1 MVRDAVAELLL
12 EKEVISH
19 EDMTV
24 GLLNSCFGRLEP
36 GG

>member
-1 MVRDAVAELLL
+1 MARDAVAELLL

-24 GLLNSCFGRLEP
+24 GQIRLLLCYL
-36 GG
+36 

>member
-1 MVRDAVAELLL
+1 MARDAVAELLL

-24 GLLNSCFGRLEP
+24 GLLLLLFW
-36 GG
+36 